1 MWVIGACV
9 CVCVHSCL
17 TKSLPFSRCFLRGRH
32 EIIHQLCHL
41 FLEKHHYVLLS
52 MRRDSLKNQLERII
66 SSRQTQLILKFMMRF
81 HRVQRAQF
89 IIFFTKLMNCDAR
102 GRRERDDVER
112 RSEQDEEE
120 FHMTSSST
128 LFLFKKTLL
137 IWENVRECVDTMQ
150 HYAWPHRNETMCHR
164 CLFFLISLNYLV
176 CASKTQ

>member
-1 MWVIGACV
+1 M

-17 TKSLPFSRCFLRGRH
+17 TKSLPFSRCVLRGRH

-52 MRRDSLKNQLERII
+52 MRRDSLKNLLEKII
-66 SSRQTQLILKFMMRF
+66 SRQTQLILKFMMRF

-112 RSEQDEEE
+112 RNA
-120 FHMTSSST
+120 T
-128 LFLFKKTLL
+128 KKTKKNS
-137 IWENVRECVDTMQ
+137 IWQVHRHFFFFRVLSNNNKKIINLRECTWVRSNNAPLCLTSPNKVIWFQQM
-150 HYAWPHRNETMCHR
+150 MCHR
-164 CLFFLISLNYLV
+164 CLIFFL
-176 CASKTQ
+176 KFH